1 MGSVLTDL
9 AQRVAIPH
17 TAVLVI
23 DMQHVC
29 CAEGYPPDREVDKTM
44 IRAMIP
50 RLQQFLTQAR
60 RKNVTIVFIRT
71 VMNEGDFS
79 SPIKELSIR
88 NYGQEVAYCVKDS
101 WEAEFTPEIQPE
113 ANEIIIEKTRY
124 SAFVKTDLD
133 ARLREMGIVTLIVT
147 GVATNICVE
156 TTSRDGFMRD
166 YYIVVPDDLVA
177 TLSDELHRC
186 ALTNLN
192 RWFATV
198 TSSAE
203 LLRLWGDGA

>member
-1 MGSVLTDL
+1 MESVLTNL
-9 AQRVAIPH
+9 AQKVAIPH

-23 DMQHVC
+23 DMQNVF

-50 RLQQFLTQAR
+50 RLQQFLTQTR
-60 RKNVTIVFIRT
+60 RKNIPIIFIRT
-71 VMNEGDFS
+71 VMNEEDFS
-79 SPIKELSIR
+79 SPIKELNIR
-88 NYGQEVAYCVKDS
+88 NYGRDVDFCMRGS

-113 ANEIIIEKTRY
+113 ANEIVIEKTRY

-133 ARLREMGIVTLIVT
+133 ARLRELGIVTLIVT

-156 TTSRDGFMRD
+156 TTCREGFMRD
-166 YYIVVPDDLVA
+166 YYIVVPNDLVA
-177 TLSDELHRC
+177 TLSEELHRC
-186 ALTNLN
+186 SLMNLN

-198 TSSAE
+198 TPSEE
-203 LLRLWGDGA
+203 LLRLWGDEA

>member
-1 MGSVLTDL
+1 MGTVLTDL
-9 AQRVAIPH
+9 AQRVAKPH
-17 TAVLVI
+17 TAVVVI
-23 DMQHVC
+23 DMQNVF
-29 CAEGYPPDREVDKTM
+29 CAEGYPPDAEIDKTM

-50 RLQQFLTQAR
+50 RLQQFLIEVRR
-60 RKNVTIVFIRT
+60 RKVPIIFIRT
-71 VMNEGDFS
+71 VMTEGDFS

-88 NYGQEVAYCVKDS
+88 NYGRDVAYCLKDS

-113 ANEIIIEKTRY
+113 ANEIVIEKTRY

-133 ARLREMGIVTLIVT
+133 ARLREMGIATLVMT

-186 ALTNLN
+186 SLMNLN

-198 TSSAE
+198 TSSEE
-203 LLRLWGDGA
+203 LLRLWGD

>member
-1 MGSVLTDL
+1 MESVLTDL

-23 DMQHVC
+23 DMQNVF

-50 RLQQFLTQAR
+50 RLEQFLTKVR

-79 SPIKELSIR
+79 SPIKELCIR
-88 NYGQEVAYCVKDS
+88 HYGHEVAYCMEDS

-113 ANEIIIEKTRY
+113 ANEIVIEKTRY

-133 ARLREMGIVTLIVT
+133 ARLRELGIDTLIVT
-147 GVATNICVE
+147 GVAANVCVE
-156 TTSRDGFMRD
+156 TTCRDGFMRD
-166 YYIVVPDDLVA
+166 YYIVVPNDLVA
-177 TLSDELHRC
+177 TLSEEFHRC
-186 ALTNLN
+186 ALSNLD

-203 LLRLWGDGA
+203 LLRVWGDEA

>member
-1 MGSVLTDL
+1 METVLTDL
-9 AQRVAIPH
+9 AQRVAKPH
-17 TAVLVI
+17 TAVVVI
-23 DMQHVC
+23 DMQNVF
-29 CAEGYPPDREVDKTM
+29 CAEGYPPYAKIDKTM

-50 RLQQFLTQAR
+50 RLQQFLIEVRR
-60 RKNVTIVFIRT
+60 RKVPIIFIRT
-71 VMNEGDFS
+71 VMTEGDFS

-88 NYGQEVAYCVKDS
+88 NYGRDVAFCLKDS

-133 ARLREMGIVTLIVT
+133 ARLREMGIATLVMT

-186 ALTNLN
+186 SLMNLN

-198 TSSAE
+198 TSSEE
-203 LLRLWGDGA
+203 LLRLWGD